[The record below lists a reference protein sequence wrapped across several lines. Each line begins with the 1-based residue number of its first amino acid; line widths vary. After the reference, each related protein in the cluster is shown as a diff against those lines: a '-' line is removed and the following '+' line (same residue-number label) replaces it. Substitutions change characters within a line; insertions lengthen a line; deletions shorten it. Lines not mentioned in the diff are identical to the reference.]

1 MLCVFITIMLSNKLL
16 TCPYNGPFRV
26 LRHFDKHFTLDING
40 KTKEVTVDC
49 LKPAKF
55 IGDSG
60 AVELPAAVSA
70 PYSPTLPAHREN
82 ASTPHQVP
90 SHPPTT
96 TRAGYLSRRPAHLS
110 DYLRLVGGYCGD
122 LQHSLCDIS
131 RTLLHYQVTFS
142 S

>member
-1 MLCVFITIMLSNKLL
+1 MRWHGCHAVYLPPDLRTATHMYVQRDNQKPPL
-16 TCPYNGPFRV
+16 TCPCDGLFWV

-70 PYSPTLPAHREN
+70 PHPPTLPAH
-82 ASTPHQVP
+82 
-90 SHPPTT
+90 
-96 TRAGYLSRRPAHLS
+96 
-110 DYLRLVGGYCGD
+110 
-122 LQHSLCDIS
+122 
-131 RTLLHYQVTFS
+131 
-142 S
+142 